1 MKELYDKVLSVVSR
15 HTGVSPT
22 DITGARRTEEVTDAR
37 FLLVHFLAPYFTN
50 KQIVSLSGI
59 CGSTVSRMRSDQYA
73 SAGKYSVQT
82 NLRAID
88 KELSQCQEVKE
99 VRNMLTDNTHGL

>member
-1 MKELYDKVLSVVSR
+1 MKELYDKVLSIVAR
-15 HTGVSPT
+15 QTGVSPT

-59 CGSTVSRMRSDQYA
+59 CGSTVSRMRSERYA
-73 SAGKYSVQT
+73 SAGKYSVQISI
-82 NLRAID
+82 REID
-88 KELSQCQEVKE
+88 KELSLCQEIEE
-99 VRNMLTDNTHGL
+99 VRNMLTVKRRI